1 MGLSLLERYVFK
13 KALVMVTTALVGLV
27 GVLWV
32 VRAVQEVD
40 VIMSKG
46 QGIMTYLTITT
57 MGVPTLI
64 AAVAPLAL
72 MIGMLRTIGALN
84 DESEMVVMHASGAS
98 RWSLARP
105 FLWLAAMMAALIYFL
120 ALYGGPHSLTKM
132 RESINEMRADLISVV
147 VKDGEFQNVGNGL
160 MFHIAARL
168 PGGELKG
175 VFITD
180 TRNENEHL
188 TYLANSGTISK
199 IGDDAFLVL
208 RNGQVQRLTL
218 KTNNSSFID
227 FDSYAFNLSTFS
239 GGTGRGKGRSR
250 GELRTSELFFPDP
263 ADEMFKRAPHR
274 FRVEFHTRLTSGL
287 YAFMVA
293 IVILVCLGNPQ
304 SHRQGLTV
312 LVTSTVILVLLLR
325 GAGILF
331 ENNLKA
337 TPILWIAVWA
347 VPVLS
352 IANSL
357 RLLATD
363 KVFFPPDFSS
373 RVQMQIEKLINR
385 VRPLMSYLRRPKLA
399 GGET

>member
-13 KALVMVTTALVGLV
+13 KALVMVATALAGLV
-27 GVLWV
+27 GVIWV

-57 MGVPTLI
+57 LGVPSLI

-72 MIGMLRTIGALN
+72 MIGMVRTISALN

-105 FLWLAAMMAALIYFL
+105 FLWLAGLMAIMIYFL
-120 ALYGGPHSLTKM
+120 SLYGGPHSLTKM
-132 RESINEMRADLISVV
+132 RETVNTMRADLISVV
-147 VKDGEFQNVGNGL
+147 VKDGEFQQLGGGL
-160 MFHIAARL
+160 MFHIATRL

-180 TRNENEHL
+180 TRDENEHL
-188 TYLANSGTISK
+188 TYLADSGTISK
-199 IGDDAFLVL
+199 IGEDAYLVL
-208 RNGQVQRLTL
+208 RQGQVQRTTV

-239 GGTGRGKGRSR
+239 GGTGDGKSRSR
-250 GELRTSELFFPDP
+250 GELRTSELFSPDP

-274 FRVEFHTRLTSGL
+274 FRVEFHTRFTSGL

-293 IVILVCLGNPQ
+293 IVILVCMGNPQ

-312 LVTSTVILVLLLR
+312 LITSTVVLVILLR
-325 GAGILF
+325 GAGILV

-337 TPILWIAVWA
+337 TPLLWVAVWGIPLLA
-347 VPVLS
+347 
-352 IANSL
+352 IGNSF

-373 RVQMQIEKLINR
+373 HIQQRWEKFTAFIVSAKR
-385 VRPLMSYLRRPKLA
+385 AAIGPKLA
-399 GGET
+399 GDAS